1 VHDLVIKTR
10 TDCEPYVDE
19 ASAKGLSLGL
29 DLQPSPVLVRIDL
42 QAYHLILSNLVSNAI
57 KYTPAGS
64 IQVLLH
70 KEGPWAVLKVKDTG
84 IGIPEAQITRIFTE
98 FFRASN
104 ARRSQIPGTGVG
116 LAGAKELVERFDGEL
131 ELVSE
136 ENRGSTF
143 TVRLPLFERED

>member
-1 VHDLVIKTR
+1 
-10 TDCEPYVDE
+10 
-19 ASAKGLSLGL
+19 
-29 DLQPSPVLVRIDL
+29 VLVRIDL